1 MSKIAYVVMV
11 ALKKEKNMSSNGKLS
26 KQGFAASWKDDEA
39 LVRWGFDYS
48 ISRLWYSVRSI
59 LKK

>member
-1 MSKIAYVVMV
+1 MV